1 MQALAF
7 TEKSAPLIKS
17 ARTTPG
23 CDGGEVNHV
32 RRSVTEVMP
41 DDPVRTT
48 AMGVVVEVKPVVLE
62 AGAQLGEVLR

>member
-1 MQALAF
+1 
-7 TEKSAPLIKS
+7 
-17 ARTTPG
+17 
-23 CDGGEVNHV
+23 
-32 RRSVTEVMP
+32 MP